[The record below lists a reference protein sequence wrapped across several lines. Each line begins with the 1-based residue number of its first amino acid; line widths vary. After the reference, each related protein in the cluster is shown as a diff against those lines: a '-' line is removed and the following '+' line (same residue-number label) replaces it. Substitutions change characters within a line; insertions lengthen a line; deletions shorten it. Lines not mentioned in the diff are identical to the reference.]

1 MNISN
6 GAVLFLGLATFFV
19 AYSQMRIASAKAR
32 LDLYNRR
39 FAIYICA
46 LEYYLLLNN
55 DASEAEIK
63 EKSISFT
70 KAARES
76 IFLFDT
82 IDGISETMHDIM
94 QDGSII
100 REYMRAD
107 KDYDSGRQRDET
119 SLLHQASINAR
130 DDFYKKLGLLEQQI
144 DKYIEFRN
152 IEGWTFLSFGKGTRL
167 QTRRSAGYARS
178 RSH

>member
-1 MNISN
+1 MNISS
-6 GAVLFLGLATFFV
+6 GAVLFLGVATFFV
-19 AYSQMRIASAKAR
+19 AYSQMKIASAKAR

-46 LEYYLLLNN
+46 LEYYLILSN

-70 KAARES
+70 KASRES
-76 IFLFDT
+76 IFLFDP
-82 IDGISETMHDIM
+82 IDGIGQTMHDIM

-100 REYMRAD
+100 RSYMRAD
-107 KDYDSGRQRDET
+107 KDYDSGKRRDDT
-119 SLLHQASINAR
+119 SVLHQASIKAR
-130 DDFYKKLGLLEQQI
+130 EDFEKKLGLLERQI

-152 IEGWTFLSFGKGTRL
+152 IEGWTFLSFGEGTRL
-167 QTRRSAGYARS
+167 QTRRSAGCARS
-178 RSH
+178 I